1 MQTLTIAAVSSL
13 PNVIRLATITKVQV
27 FNRAADTSFNGNVRR
42 FRSTCPRSEMF
53 IKKCWYRGFN
63 DKGINVCFL
72 QPSATLRRVR
82 VRILSIAVLRGREKA
97 FSSWNTR
104 FIFEITSL
112 SRERPCADSEVPV
125 LSVTTSCACWSD
137 NF

>member
-1 MQTLTIAAVSSL
+1 MIKEL
-13 PNVIRLATITKVQV
+13 
-27 FNRAADTSFNGNVRR
+27 
-42 FRSTCPRSEMF
+42 MF
-53 IKKCWYRGFN
+53 
-63 DKGINVCFL
+63 VFL

-104 FIFEITSL
+104 FIFEITPL

-125 LSVTTSCACWSD
+125 LSVTTKYFSRYLKQKETGTPQLGR
-137 NF
+137 